1 MPISVFTI
9 FLQYINV
16 FLGSHSNMDGT
27 GTPAIPETSE
37 TIQHNFL
44 NYLPAA
50 TVTQEHNKWLAT

>member
-1 MPISVFTI
+1 MLISVFTI
-9 FLQYINV
+9 FLQYMNV

-27 GTPAIPETSE
+27 GTPAIAETSG

-44 NYLPAA
+44 NYLAVA